1 MFELSSYFANVQALP
16 LFAVG
21 LAMLAGGF
29 FVFLRDMRSR
39 TNLSFLLICLSVAVW
54 LLGTGIGYLART
66 PEVAA
71 AWFRVDNFAVIF
83 ISVNVYYFVSCY
95 LGQEEKRRHSIAA
108 GYLLALALAVA
119 GNETNLLVSGVQR
132 YFWGFYPKWGPL
144 SVPVLC
150 LFFGYMAASFLSLF
164 KQYRLT
170 TNVAEKNQL
179 KYFLL
184 AFMIA
189 YTGSADY
196 LAVFGIEVYPWGYV
210 GVSLFLAIIA
220 YSMLR
225 YRLME
230 LRAAV
235 IRVAI
240 FLTVYTLVMGL
251 PFWLGFSTNE
261 WFMALVLMGVL
272 ASVGPFA
279 FVALHAKAE
288 NIMQARQRQYQ
299 KLLMQS
305 SGGMV
310 RQHTID
316 RLLNLIVHVVTRT
329 VRVRYCAAFIYKK
342 DEDAYVLKAVRGSD
356 FLAPGYTLPASHSVI
371 AYMRRLREPFTFEEL
386 PPELRAAVGRDLAS
400 NLFVP
405 SFMEDRLLGFIVLG
419 AKRDRSL
426 YSNDDIETFMT
437 LSNQAALAIENCLFM
452 EEFRRAQERMY
463 VSEKLAAIG
472 GMADGVAHQIKNRLN
487 QFSVAAGEQ
496 KFEIQD
502 FLRDHGDLVARHPE
516 LRATFDYLTRIADSL
531 TDNVKKTSAIIQ
543 GILNFSRVSDKEIYF
558 SEFALS
564 DAVLPATDLLCVKHQ
579 LAAFP
584 LLIEGDPLLP
594 VFGVKPQII
603 ECIYN
608 VLDNSFESIRE
619 KINYHLSDAERIAF
633 APAITLRAAARDNGV
648 VLTISDNGAGIREE
662 HQRKIF
668 APFFTTKS
676 SDKSGVGIGMYV
688 VRRMIEENHGGRIW
702 FESQHKM
709 GTTLFIE
716 LPRRPAGSDAEG
728 VERSVLA

>member
-21 LAMLAGGF
+21 LAMLAGGI

-39 TNLSFLLICLSVAVW
+39 VNLSFLLICLSVAVW
-54 LLGTGIGYLART
+54 LLSTGVGYLART

-71 AWFRVDNFAVIF
+71 AWFRIDNVGVIF
-83 ISVNVYYFVSCY
+83 ISVNVYYFISCY
-95 LGQEEKRRHSIAA
+95 LGKEDLRRRSIAV
-108 GYLLALALAVA
+108 GYLLAVALALAS
-119 GNETNLLVSGVQR
+119 NETGLLVTGVRR
-132 YFWGFYPKWGPL
+132 YFWGYFPKWGIL

-150 LFFGYMAASFLSLF
+150 LFFGYMLASFWSLF
-164 KQYRLT
+164 SQYRVT
-170 TNVAEKNQL
+170 TNEAEKNQL

-189 YTGSADY
+189 YTGSVDY
-196 LAVFGIEVYPWGYV
+196 MAAFGVEAYPWGF
-210 GVSLFLAIIA
+210 VSITLFLAIIA

-240 FLTVYTLVMGL
+240 FLTVYALVMGL

-310 RQHTID
+310 RQHTVD
-316 RLLNLIVHVVTRT
+316 RLFNLIVHVVTRS
-329 VRVRYCAAFIYKK
+329 VRVHYCAAFLYKK
-342 DEDAYVLKAVRGSD
+342 DDDLFMLKAIRGTD
-356 FLAPGYTLPASHSVI
+356 RLKPGYCLPANHPLIS
-371 AYMRRLREPFTFEEL
+371 YMRRFREPFTFEEL
-386 PPELRAAVGRDLAS
+386 PLELRTIAGYDLS
-400 NLFVP
+400 SSLFVP

-419 AKRDRSL
+419 GKRDRSL

-463 VSEKLAAIG
+463 ISEKLAAIG

-496 KFEIQD
+496 KFEIED
-502 FLRDHGDLVARHPE
+502 FLRDHGDLVSRHPE
-516 LRATFDYLTRIADSL
+516 LRATFDYLTRLSDSL
-531 TDNVKKTSAIIQ
+531 CDNVKKTSAIIQ
-543 GILNFSRVSDKEIYF
+543 GILNFSRVDDKEMFF
-558 SEFALS
+558 SEFPLS
-564 DAVLPATDLLCVKHQ
+564 DAVMPATDLLCVKHQ
-579 LAAFP
+579 LASFP
-584 LLIEGDPLLP
+584 LLIEGDPATT

-603 ECIYN
+603 ECVFN
-608 VLDNSFESIRE
+608 VLDNAFESIRE
-619 KINYHLSDAERIAF
+619 KINYHLCDTERIMF
-633 APAITLRAAARDNGV
+633 TPGITLRAVVREDGI
-648 VLTISDNGAGIREE
+648 VLTITDNGAGIREE

-676 SDKSGVGIGMYV
+676 SYKSGVGIGMYV

-702 FESQHKM
+702 FESQHM
-709 GTTLFIE
+709 QGTTLFIE
-716 LPRRPAGSDAEG
+716 LPRRQAVRSAATAERG
-728 VERSVLA
+728 E